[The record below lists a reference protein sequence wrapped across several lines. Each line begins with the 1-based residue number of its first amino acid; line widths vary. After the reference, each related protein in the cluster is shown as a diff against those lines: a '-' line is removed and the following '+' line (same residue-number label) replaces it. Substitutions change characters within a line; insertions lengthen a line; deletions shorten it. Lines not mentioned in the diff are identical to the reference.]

1 MHFRFYVPCTPS
13 RAGKCLDNQP
23 IESFWGTLKSEYYY
37 RKEFDTFEELKVG
50 IDNYIGFYH
59 HRRYVPKFEGLTPIE
74 YRDKAS

>member
-1 MHFRFYVPCTPS
+1 
-13 RAGKCLDNQP
+13 
-23 IESFWGTLKSEYYY
+23 SEYYY